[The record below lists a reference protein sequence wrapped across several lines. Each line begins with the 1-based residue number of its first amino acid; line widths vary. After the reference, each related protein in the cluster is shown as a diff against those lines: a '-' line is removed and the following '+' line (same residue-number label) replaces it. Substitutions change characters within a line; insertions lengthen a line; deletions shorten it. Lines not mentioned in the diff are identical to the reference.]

1 MFLAQASTA
10 PVDGDALRSFRRF
23 NTAPVEFAIAVNTT
37 SRFNTAPSYH
47 ERAECSC
54 RSMTLFCTSAHY
66 LSIDGVLFADV
77 QSGLFN
83 INVDKLYLI
92 TYYGAIRTPPR
103 GAVWCVRNRFC
114 GHCPSRWMMID
125 GCSTPVDTLIRARCS
140 AQLFVRRQ
148 ALPQ

>member
-1 MFLAQASTA
+1 M
-10 PVDGDALRSFRRF
+10 
-23 NTAPVEFAIAVNTT
+23 FAIAVNTT
-37 SRFNTAPSYH
+37 SRFNTAPSNH

-114 GHCPSRWMMID
+114 ASGHCPSRWMIID
-125 GCSTPVDTLIRARCS
+125 GCSTP
-140 AQLFVRRQ
+140 
-148 ALPQ
+148 ALPQLTHSFARGAQRVCSTAGTAPVSRCSHYSLLCAAFAG